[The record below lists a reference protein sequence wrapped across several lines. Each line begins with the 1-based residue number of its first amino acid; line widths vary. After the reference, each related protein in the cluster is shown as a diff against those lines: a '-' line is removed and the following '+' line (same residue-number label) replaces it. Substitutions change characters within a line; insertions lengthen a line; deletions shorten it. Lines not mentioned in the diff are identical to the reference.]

1 MKRMRFLTKD
11 ILVIDLAVVLISAAL
26 AFLVRLGFSLLMTS
40 YIFQLAIFMLLAL
53 VTKPIMFKIIGL
65 YRPYW
70 GYGSWREVGL
80 IILSS
85 AVGSVGLIAA
95 YLLVSHLLFSSLVAI
110 PRSVFGIDWLLTL
123 LGNGSV
129 RWIARLTLGR
139 KERKTSG
146 LSAI

>member
-1 MKRMRFLTKD
+1 M
-11 ILVIDLAVVLISAAL
+11 VIDLAVVLISAAL

-40 YIFQLAIFMLLAL
+40 YFFQLAIFMLLAL
-53 VTKPIMFKIIGL
+53 VIKPIIFKMIGL

-70 GYGSWREVGL
+70 GYVSWREVRL

-85 AVGSVGLIAA
+85 AAGSVGFIAA
-95 YLLVSHLLFSSLVAI
+95 YLLVSYLLLPPLVTI

-129 RWIARLTLGR
+129 RWIARVTLGR

-146 LSAI
+146 LSVF